1 VPWGK
6 PEVRVE
12 HKLLKTGVMP
22 VPTPMPKFDPAEI
35 NPAGLN
41 QSGLSRRTWIGLILL
56 TVSTV
61 GTLALA
67 WVWPDLTQVH
77 FWLVA
82 QALPIFYWLLV
93 WWWARQP
100 AMDSHEH

>member
-12 HKLLKTGVMP
+12 HKLLKIAVMP
-22 VPTPMPKFDPAEI
+22 APTPLPKFASAESTSVCI
-35 NPAGLN
+35 S
-41 QSGLSRRTWIGLILL
+41 QSGLSRRTWKGLIML
-56 TVSTV
+56 TFSTV
-61 GTLALA
+61 GSLALA
-67 WVWPDLTQVH
+67 WVWPDSTQMH

-100 AMDSHEH
+100 VMDSHEP